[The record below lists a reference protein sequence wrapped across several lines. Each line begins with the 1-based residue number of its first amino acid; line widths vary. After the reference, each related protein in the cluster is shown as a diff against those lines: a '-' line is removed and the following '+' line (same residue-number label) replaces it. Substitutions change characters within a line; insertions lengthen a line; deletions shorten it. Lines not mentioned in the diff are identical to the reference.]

1 MSIIMDETELKKL
14 TVTQLKRMCKEK
26 NITGYSKLGKSCIIE
41 KLVNW
46 QRSPATTGNDN
57 LQLLKLN
64 AVVITDTSSLQPL
77 PTLAQASTSRPA
89 SGTTTSSS
97 VSTLPVDP
105 TWNSFG
111 IASTDSSDTL
121 VSVARTQD
129 NYGLKAAIP
138 ISKDK
143 EPRQDATLISPQ
155 PSKSGQNPSNLANT
169 KKMLHVSRKRP
180 LEEETIRSK
189 KTRTDELQLSA
200 SVPTPASNVSGLR
213 ERAKL
218 MLPPKQVN
226 HWVKANESQSSSI
239 LNIPQFPGT
248 SLLKAGPAISASKGI
263 STSKPF
269 KALVPAASKNITN
282 SGNQPLSTNADHL
295 MDNRILIPSIS
306 ADLDFSQEKDVELG
320 PITLAP
326 SILQRKRV
334 PNLALILSGISIRD
348 LSACAQV
355 SRLFRYSGKILLPCI
370 LSKEFLTF
378 P

>member
-1 MSIIMDETELKKL
+1 L
-14 TVTQLKRMCKEK
+14 
-26 NITGYSKLGKSCIIE
+26 
-41 KLVNW
+41 
-46 QRSPATTGNDN
+46 A
-57 LQLLKLN
+57 
-64 AVVITDTSSLQPL
+64 
-77 PTLAQASTSRPA
+77 TLAQASTSRPA

-105 TWNSFG
+105 TRNSF
-111 IASTDSSDTL
+111 IASTDSSATL
-121 VSVARTQD
+121 VSAARTQD
-129 NYGLKAAIP
+129 NYGFKAAIP

-155 PSKSGQNPSNLANT
+155 PSKSGQNPSDL

-180 LEEETIRSK
+180 LEEETIRPK
-189 KTRTDELQLSA
+189 KTRTDELQLRA
-200 SVPTPASNVSGLR
+200 SVPTPAPNVSGLR

-226 HWVKANESQSSSI
+226 YWAKTNELQSNNI
-239 LNIPQFPGT
+239 LKGPQFPGI
-248 SLLKAGPAISASKGI
+248 SLLKAGPAISASKAI

-295 MDNRILIPSIS
+295 TDNRILIPSIS
-306 ADLDFSQEKDVELG
+306 ADLDFSQEKDVEPG

-326 SILQRKRV
+326 SILQRKCA